1 MAPPCSL
8 FFTLFSGRRL
18 TSPAPRREAA
28 NLARVRSSRPPRSAA
43 RRTRQATQQQ
53 YTLSLALAAAMRPTL
68 AALAQIGRLAT
79 PPPSAAVS
87 TVPPELKVR
96 DFFREVS

>member
-1 MAPPCSL
+1 
-8 FFTLFSGRRL
+8 
-18 TSPAPRREAA
+18 
-28 NLARVRSSRPPRSAA
+28 
-43 RRTRQATQQQ
+43 
-53 YTLSLALAAAMRPTL
+53 MRPTL